1 MKKIISIA
9 IFFIFLSIIQ
19 QNGMYGFDSLEMKM
33 NESGTF
39 IENGVKLIYE
49 TENKAE
55 LQRLVKKITDDKE
68 IEKISI
74 EDNLIN
80 YEQNN
85 TNYSITVWQE
95 EKTKV
100 SIQVINTDI
109 EKTTKDILNE
119 IVQLSDG
126 SSLSQ
131 KVYKYTKIKTEKDY
145 KDGIDFL
152 DKEINIHR
160 EIDINNGKV
169 INGRLKDDTEVNLA
183 HMKYDTGNYVI
194 VGTPMIF
201 VTY

>member
-9 IFFIFLSIIQ
+9 IFFIFSSIIQ
-19 QNGMYGFDSLEMKM
+19 QNVMYGFDSLELQL
-33 NESGTF
+33 NENGKF

-49 TENKAE
+49 TENKDE
-55 LQRLVKKITDDKE
+55 FQRLVKKLTDVKGH
-68 IEKISI
+68 EKIGI
-74 EDNLIN
+74 KDNLIN
-80 YEQNN
+80 YDENN
-85 TNYSITVWQE
+85 TKYSITVWQE

-100 SIQVINTDI
+100 SIQVINTDR
-109 EKTTKDILNE
+109 EKLTKDILNE
-119 IVQLSDG
+119 IVQLSDD

-131 KVYKYTKIKTEKDY
+131 KVYKYTKIETEKNY

-152 DKEINIHR
+152 DKDINIDR
-160 EIDINNGKV
+160 EIEINNGKV
-169 INGRLKDDTEVNLA
+169 INGTLRDDTEVNLA